1 MRALNHEHIFIYP
14 LIEDNGFDLDN
25 ILEGLQEIAMIYKTD
40 IAFKEIVKNTYKHL
54 IINYL

>member
-1 MRALNHEHIFIYP
+1 M
-14 LIEDNGFDLDN
+14 EDNGFDLDN